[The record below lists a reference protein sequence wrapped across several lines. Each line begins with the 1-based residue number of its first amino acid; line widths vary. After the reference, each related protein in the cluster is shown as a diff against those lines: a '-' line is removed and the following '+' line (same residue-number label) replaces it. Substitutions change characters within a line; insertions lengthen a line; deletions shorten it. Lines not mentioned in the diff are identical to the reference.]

1 MWTEGGTRF
10 ALKDDSHR
18 NIGVMVSVRH
28 QFQINGSDV
37 IHAFVLF
44 MVVVEL
50 DLSHSIVHLFRKG
63 QFGFQ
68 SSIIFTINKII

>member
-1 MWTEGGTRF
+1 MLTEDGIRLTLEGYP
-10 ALKDDSHR
+10 HR

-63 QFGFQ
+63 QFSF
-68 SSIIFTINKII
+68 

>member
-1 MWTEGGTRF
+1 MRTKGGARL
-10 ALKDDSHR
+10 ALEDYPHHS
-18 NIGVMVSVRH
+18 IGVIVSVRH
-28 QFQINGSDV
+28 QFQINRSDV

-63 QFGFQ
+63 QFSF
-68 SSIIFTINKII
+68 